1 MRFLRGMASIGEEA
15 TMSLQRPQ
23 YVSDLV
29 VYLLHELGVEFATLN
44 PGATTRGL
52 HESLVTYGGNTA
64 PEVITCCHEEIAV
77 AMAEGYYLATGRPQV
92 SLVHNIVG
100 LQHAS
105 KAIYEAWLNNTPMLI
120 LGGTGPL
127 DAGHRRP
134 WIDWIH
140 TAQVQ
145 GQLVRDY
152 VKWDDQ
158 PQGATS
164 VAESVLRAYQIAMTD
179 PKGPVYLCFD
189 VELQESPLPAD
200 FQLPDLTRYRPPAP
214 PAGNDEAIAA
224 AAQAIL
230 EAEWPVL
237 VVEGLGRTSGGTEAL
252 QALVELL
259 GIAVLEQGAA
269 FNLPNR
275 HPLNLSGANTDV
287 LKDADLVVSVDVRD
301 IEAVLK
307 RPVSEPGIV
316 PTGLPRTPS
325 GYNRRYESLTSAG
338 TKFIRIGV
346 ADYGVKSWP
355 SSYGRLYPADIA
367 ILGDATQVLRQLV
380 RLCQEGM
387 TGAVRSRV
395 AARSA
400 RAEKLHAS
408 VYERFQKDLQ
418 ERWWAQKPT
427 STARLA
433 AEIWETI
440 KGEDWV
446 LAHGSLSGW
455 ERRLWEMTEG
465 SRCIAGGGGTGTGM
479 GVALG
484 VALAFRGTGKVCVS
498 IQNDGDLL
506 YTPGSLWTAASHDIP
521 MLVVMFNNQSYYQDV
536 GHQTAIT
543 KIRQRPLDLVGVG
556 VNLDRPATDFAMLA
570 RSFNLYGD
578 GPIVDSEAIRPALAR
593 GLKAVKEEGR
603 LALIDTIT
611 QPR

>member
-1 MRFLRGMASIGEEA
+1 
-15 TMSLQRPQ
+15 MSLGKPQ

-29 VYLLHELGVEFATLN
+29 VYLLHELGVEYATLN

-52 HESLVTYGGNTA
+52 HESLVTYGGNNA
-64 PEVITCCHEEIAV
+64 PEVITCCHEEIAI
-77 AMAEGYYLATGRPQV
+77 AMAEGYYLATGRPQAT
-92 SLVHNIVG
+92 LVHNIVG

-105 KAIYEAWLNNTPMLI
+105 KAIYEAWLSNVPMLI

-127 DAGHRRP
+127 DASHRRP

-158 PQGATS
+158 PQGALS
-164 VAESVLRAYQIAMTD
+164 AAESVLRAYQIAMTD

-214 PAGNDEAIAA
+214 PAGNAEAIAA
-224 AAQAIL
+224 AAQAL
-230 EAEWPVL
+230 LDAEWPVL
-237 VVEGLGRTSGGTEAL
+237 VVEGLGRTTGGSEAL
-252 QALVELL
+252 QSLAELL
-259 GIAVLEQGAA
+259 GIPVLEQGAA

-275 HPLNLSGANTDV
+275 HPLNVTGANTEV
-287 LKDADLVVSVDVRD
+287 LKEADLVVGVDVRD

-307 RPVSEPGIV
+307 RPAAEPGIV
-316 PTGLPRTPS
+316 PAGLPRTPS

-355 SSYGRLYPADIA
+355 SSYGRLYPADVA
-367 ILGDATQVLRQLV
+367 ILGEATQVLRELTRQ
-380 RLCQEGM
+380 CQEGM
-387 TGAVRSRV
+387 TGAMQNRA

-400 RAEKLHAS
+400 RAAKIHSS

-427 STARLA
+427 ATARLA
-433 AEIWETI
+433 AEVWEAI

-455 ERRLWEMTEG
+455 ERRLWEMTEAA
-465 SRCIAGGGGTGTGM
+465 RCIAGGGGTGTGM

-506 YTPGSLWTAASHDIP
+506 YTPGSLWTAAAHDIP
-521 MLVVMFNNQSYYQDV
+521 MLVVMFNNRSYYQDV

-543 KIRQRPLDLVGVG
+543 TIRQRPLDLVGVG

-578 GPIVDSEAIRPALAR
+578 GPVLDAEAIRPALAR
-593 GLKAVKEEGR
+593 GLKVVKEEKR

-611 QPR
+611 QAR

>member
-1 MRFLRGMASIGEEA
+1 
-15 TMSLQRPQ
+15 MSLDKPQ

-29 VYLLHELGVEFATLN
+29 VYLLHELGVEYATLN

-52 HESLVTYGGNTA
+52 HESLVTYGGNKA

-77 AMAEGYYLATGRPQV
+77 AMAEGYYLATGRPQAT
-92 SLVHNIVG
+92 LVHNIVG

-127 DAGHRRP
+127 DASHRRP

-158 PQGATS
+158 PQGALS
-164 VAESVLRAYQIAMTD
+164 AAESVLRAYQIAMTD

-214 PAGNDEAIAA
+214 PAGNAEAIAA
-224 AAQAIL
+224 TAQALL

-237 VVEGLGRTSGGTEAL
+237 VVEGLGRTAGGTEAL
-252 QALVELL
+252 QSLAELL
-259 GIAVLEQGAA
+259 GSPVLEQGAA

-275 HPLNLSGANTDV
+275 HPLNLTGANTEV

-316 PTGLPRTPS
+316 PAGLPRTPS
-325 GYNRRYESLTSAG
+325 GYNRHYESLTSAG
-338 TKFIRIGV
+338 TKFVRIGV
-346 ADYGVKSWP
+346 ADYGIKSWP
-355 SSYGRLYPADIA
+355 SSYGRLYPADVV
-367 ILGDATQVLRQLV
+367 ILGDATQVLRELT
-380 RLCQEGM
+380 RKCQEGM
-387 TGAVRSRV
+387 TGAVQNRA

-400 RAEKLHAS
+400 RAAKIHSS

-418 ERWWAQKPT
+418 ERWWEQKPT
-427 STARLA
+427 ATARLA
-433 AEIWETI
+433 AEIWESI

-455 ERRLWEMTEG
+455 ERRLWDMSEAW
-465 SRCIAGGGGTGTGM
+465 RCVAGGGGTGTGM

-506 YTPGSLWTAASHDIP
+506 YTPGSLWTAAAHDIP
-521 MLVVMFNNQSYYQDV
+521 MLVVMFNNRSYYQDV

-543 KIRQRPLDLVGVG
+543 KIRQRPLDQVGVG

-578 GPIVDSEAIRPALAR
+578 GPILDAEAIRPALAR
-593 GLKAVKEEGR
+593 GLKVVKEEKR

-611 QPR
+611 QAR

>member
-1 MRFLRGMASIGEEA
+1 M
-15 TMSLQRPQ
+15 
-23 YVSDLV
+23 
-29 VYLLHELGVEFATLN
+29 
-44 PGATTRGL
+44 

-64 PEVITCCHEEIAV
+64 PEVITCCHEEIAA
-77 AMAEGYYLATGRPQV
+77 AMAEGYYLATGKPLAT
-92 SLVHNIVG
+92 LVHNIVG

-105 KAIYEAWLNNTPMLI
+105 KAIYEAALTTTPMLI

-127 DAGHRRP
+127 DASHRRP

-145 GQLVRDY
+145 AQIVRDY

-158 PQGATS
+158 PQGAQS
-164 VAESVLRAYQIAMTD
+164 VAESLLRAYQIAMTD

-200 FQLPDLTRYRPPAP
+200 FQLPDLARYRPPAP
-214 PAGNDEAIAA
+214 PAGNAEAIAA
-224 AAQAIL
+224 AAQALL

-237 VVEGLGRTSGGTEAL
+237 VVEGFGRTPGGTAAL
-252 QALVELL
+252 QALAE
-259 GIAVLEQGAA
+259 VLSPPVAEQVTA

-275 HPLNLSGANTDV
+275 HPLNLSGANTEV

-307 RPVSEPGIV
+307 RPASEPGIV

-338 TKFIRIGV
+338 TKFVRIGV

-355 SSYGRLYPADIA
+355 SSYGRLYPVDVA
-367 ILGDATQVLRQLV
+367 ILGDATQVLRELT
-380 RLCQEGM
+380 RLCQGGM
-387 TGAVRSRV
+387 TGAVQNRV

-400 RAEKLHAS
+400 RAAQIHGS
-408 VYERFQKDLQ
+408 VYERFQKDLR

-433 AEIWETI
+433 AEVWEAI

-465 SRCIAGGGGTGTGM
+465 SRCVAGGGGTGTGM

-484 VALAFRGTGKVCVS
+484 VALAFRDTGKVCVS

-506 YTPGSLWTAASHDIP
+506 YTPGSLWTAAAHDIP
-521 MLVVMFNNQSYYQDV
+521 MLVVMFNNRSYYQDV

-543 KIRQRPLDLVGVG
+543 KIRQRPLEHVGVG

-578 GPIVDSEAIRPALAR
+578 GPIIDSEAIRPALAR
-593 GLKAVKEEGR
+593 GLKVVKEEGR

-611 QPR
+611 QAR